1 MQNFKV
7 IENFLIEEHFKKLCK
22 LKREE
27 IDSNSIKVYHNK
39 IDKFNNTESSFIGD
53 KLLLDLHRQYNKIAL
68 DILGE
73 LAPQKLKLYDYS
85 EFHIVETGKNYS
97 FPIHQDIPSKLLSGV
112 IYLYPKKNK
121 GTFIYKNRDG
131 ENKKEIEWLQNKAFF
146 FSRSENYSWH
156 SYEGDKVSN
165 RLALVYNLMTYDL
178 KKACEIENINYYK
191 YIFLNKINPY
201 LLKYLKFTIN

>member
-7 IENFLIEEHFKKLCK
+7 IENFLIEEHFKKLCE

-39 IDKFNNTESSFIGD
+39 IDKFNNTESSFISD

-112 IYLYPKKNK
+112 IY
-121 GTFIYKNRDG
+121 
-131 ENKKEIEWLQNKAFF
+131 
-146 FSRSENYSWH
+146 
-156 SYEGDKVSN
+156 
-165 RLALVYNLMTYDL
+165 
-178 KKACEIENINYYK
+178 
-191 YIFLNKINPY
+191 
-201 LLKYLKFTIN
+201 

>member
-39 IDKFNNTESSFIGD
+39 IDKFNNTESSFISD

-112 IYLYPKKNK
+112 IYLYPKKQRN
-121 GTFIYKNRDG
+121 FIYKNRDG

-146 FSRSENYSWH
+146 
-156 SYEGDKVSN
+156 
-165 RLALVYNLMTYDL
+165 L
-178 KKACEIENINYYK
+178 KI
-191 YIFLNKINPY
+191 
-201 LLKYLKFTIN
+201 

>member
-1 MQNFKV
+1 MFFLKSFKS
-7 IENFLIEEHFKKLCK
+7 
-22 LKREE
+22 EE

-39 IDKFNNTESSFIGD
+39 IDKFNNTESSFISD

-156 SYEGDKVSN
+156 SYEGDKISN

-178 KKACEIENINYYK
+178 KKACEIENINYYR

-201 LLKYLKFTIN
+201 LLIYLKFTIN

>member
-39 IDKFNNTESSFIGD
+39 IDKFNNTESSFISD

-156 SYEGDKVSN
+156 SYEGDKISN

-178 KKACEIENINYYK
+178 KKACEIENINYYR

>member
-201 LLKYLKFTIN
+201 LLKYLRFTIN

>member
-1 MQNFKV
+1 MGK
-7 IENFLIEEHFKKLCK
+7 IKKKLNGSK
-22 LKREE
+22 
-27 IDSNSIKVYHNK
+27 IKH
-39 IDKFNNTESSFIGD
+39 
-53 KLLLDLHRQYNKIAL
+53 
-68 DILGE
+68 
-73 LAPQKLKLYDYS
+73 
-85 EFHIVETGKNYS
+85 
-97 FPIHQDIPSKLLSGV
+97 
-112 IYLYPKKNK
+112 
-121 GTFIYKNRDG
+121 
-131 ENKKEIEWLQNKAFF
+131 FF

>member
-1 MQNFKV
+1 MAQLWSSF
-7 IENFLIEEHFKKLCK
+7 
-22 LKREE
+22 
-27 IDSNSIKVYHNK
+27 DSNSIKVYHNK
-39 IDKFNNTESSFIGD
+39 IDKFNNTESSFISD

-68 DILGE
+68 DILSE

-156 SYEGDKVSN
+156 SYEGDKISN

-178 KKACEIENINYYK
+178 KKACEIENINYYR